1 MPQKTSG
8 EIEPLGDMLP
18 DCFRLGTTTIHA
30 TALLCGLSRHEK
42 RDAEIRAV
50 AMLIRKAFGEKETL
64 SHLPSGAPY
73 IAGSGKQISITHGA
87 GYALLAINDSRP
99 IGIDIESPRPTLK
112 RISGRFLG
120 SSELQTYNASSS
132 TLLDAW
138 TAKEAIFKALGIPGL
153 NRHNPAQQS
162 HPTAVHDPWENRGDP
177 LPAAAGIHYRIGRN
191 TQKLIQR

>member
-1 MPQKTSG
+1 
-8 EIEPLGDMLP
+8 MLP
-18 DCFRLGTTTIHA
+18 ECFRLGTTTIHA
-30 TALLCGLSRHEK
+30 IALPGGLSRHEK

-50 AMLIRKAFGEKETL
+50 ASLIRRAFGEKETL

-73 IAGSGKQISITHGA
+73 IEGSGKQISITHGA

-120 SSELQTYNASSS
+120 TSEHQIYNASPD

-153 NRHNPAQQS
+153 
-162 HPTAVHDPWENRGDP
+162 TITDII
-177 LPAAAGIHYRIGRN
+177 LPDNLTRQPFTTHGKTVKIHFLRLPELTIALAETHKN
-191 TQKLIQR
+191 

>member
-8 EIEPLGDMLP
+8 DIEPLDDMLP

-30 TALLCGLSRHEK
+30 TTLPCGLSRHEK

-112 RISGRFLG
+112 RISRRFLG
-120 SSELQTYNASSS
+120 RSEVQIYNASSS

-138 TAKEAIFKALGIPGL
+138 TAKEAIFKALGMPGL
-153 NRHNPAQQS
+153 
-162 HPTAVHDPWENRGDP
+162 TITDII
-177 LPAAAGIHYRIGRN
+177 LPDDLTRQPFTTHGTTVEIHFLRLPEFTIALAETHKN
-191 TQKLIQR
+191 

>member
-1 MPQKTSG
+1 
-8 EIEPLGDMLP
+8 MLP
-18 DCFRLGTTTIHA
+18 ECFRLGTTTIHA
-30 TALLCGLSRHEK
+30 IALPGGLSRHEK

-50 AMLIRKAFGEKETL
+50 ASLIRRAFGEKETL

-73 IAGSGKQISITHGA
+73 IEGSGKQISITHGA

-120 SSELQTYNASSS
+120 TSESQTYNASPD

-153 NRHNPAQQS
+153 
-162 HPTAVHDPWENRGDP
+162 TITDII
-177 LPAAAGIHYRIGRN
+177 LPDDLTRQPFRTHGKTMEIHLLRLPGLTIALAE
-191 TQKLIQR
+191 TQKN